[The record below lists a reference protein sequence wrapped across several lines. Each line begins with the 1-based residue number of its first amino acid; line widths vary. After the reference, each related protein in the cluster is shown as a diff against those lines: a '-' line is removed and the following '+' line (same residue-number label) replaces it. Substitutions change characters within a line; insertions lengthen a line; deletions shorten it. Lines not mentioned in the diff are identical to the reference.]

1 MPADATMEYR
11 VGATPELNDPIPHGI
26 NGCNK
31 EGCYMEAIPDTCD
44 VVADQ
49 LYSVTARAPPIT
61 WKAMTLQSYTCAHHR
76 PSLLNP
82 PTSARS
88 RRDLG
93 DLRDRQPRWKAL
105 HSRAPDPRALLAQ
118 ASPMRQLLEARRT
131 PDVRSECVE
140 SAPEHEVRPTVR
152 RAGRRPR
159 HRATLVEWMRAQ
171 FPGRAEIAPRSR
183 RDRAEV
189 VPRSSRGCA
198 HLTTRARV
206 AESTSAVNMG
216 VKYITL
222 TVTVDATK
230 DPGR

>member
-1 MPADATMEYR
+1 MEYR

-31 EGCYMEAIPDTCD
+31 EGCYMETIPDTCD

-131 PDVRSECVE
+131 PDVRSKCVE
-140 SAPEHEVRPTVR
+140 SSPEHEVRPTVR

-159 HRATLVEWMRAQ
+159 HRAALVEWLRAP
-171 FPGRAEIAPRSR
+171 FPGRAGIAPRCRRDAAEMPPRCRRDRAEIAPRSR
-183 RDRAEV
+183 AGD
-189 VPRSSRGCA
+189 
-198 HLTTRARV
+198 AR
-206 AESTSAVNMG
+206 
-216 VKYITL
+216 
-222 TVTVDATK
+222 
-230 DPGR
+230 